1 MKPVNLCENYVFF
14 VNSRKKWRRY
24 LLFLLSESFVPL
36 VVLEL
41 VLGHRVVHLRLVQL
55 LLRLRYL
62 DRDRD
67 SGTAPTLSQIPRQ
80 RQR

>member
-1 MKPVNLCENYVFF
+1 MFF
-14 VNSRKKWRRY
+14 SLTVREKLRRY

-55 LLRLRYL
+55 LLCLRYL
-62 DRDRD
+62 DRDRDGD

-80 RQR
+80 RKR